1 LCRKCSYEA
10 IGGRLSPSEA
20 AGRER
25 SATRALSFQGAH
37 GPQERRLR
45 GGRWEVAAPWRS
57 TQARTGGH
65 VAHATLN
72 RGGNSRPPR
81 EAALPRRQRPG
92 WRSGRGAE
100 TSLKGQGQGRSL
112 AVRLPE
118 PREPAAALRL
128 LKPARR
134 PGLPATW
141 PRAGREAK
149 EAAHPSDHE
158 APGPPSLLRQG
169 KEGDNLGEQDQRGIQ
184 RRTRPRRGCTMVDA
198 APCTVAGGAR
208 MPMSQQRPLGGEE
221 GTILLPRRFSP
232 VQTGATAPA

>member
-1 LCRKCSYEA
+1 MVRRSAGC
-10 IGGRLSPSEA
+10 GGG
-20 AGRER
+20 AGRSPR
-25 SATRALSFQGAH
+25 PGAA
-37 GPQERRLR
+37 RRL
-45 GGRWEVAAPWRS
+45 
-57 TQARTGGH
+57 ARGGH

-81 EAALPRRQRPG
+81 EAAWPRRQRPG
-92 WRSGRGAE
+92 WHSGRRAE

-221 GTILLPRRFSP
+221 GLTTAARLYSLAASAPYRQGPRLLHDLLSKICDPTIMSRGTPQPLKIEFSR
-232 VQTGATAPA
+232 